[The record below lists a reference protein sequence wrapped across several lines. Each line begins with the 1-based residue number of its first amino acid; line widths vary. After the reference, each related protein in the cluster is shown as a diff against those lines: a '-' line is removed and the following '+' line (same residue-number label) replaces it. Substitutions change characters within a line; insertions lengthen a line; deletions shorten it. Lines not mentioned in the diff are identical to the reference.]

1 MTHELKDA
9 IALVTGA
16 SGSIG
21 AAICTRLADAGARVI
36 ATDLE
41 SRIPATSP
49 HDWHPL
55 DVTSE
60 RQWTDL
66 IRMIRDRHGRLDILV
81 NNAGIAPV
89 ERFEEMSVD
98 AWRRCMAINVE
109 GVFLGMKAATALLAE
124 SAPHRPG
131 GAAVINL
138 ASGAADRP
146 APYSVAYC
154 TSKAAVAMMTRAT
167 AVEFAARGMKIRV
180 NSVHPGAVR
189 SEMIEG
195 IIARYKELQPEV
207 PWEDLRRATEG
218 VHPMGRFVEADEVAD
233 AVLFLA
239 SDRASYIHGTAI
251 RVDGGYAAA

>member
-1 MTHELKDA
+1 PAPRNCGRRSPRGSKGSVEMTHELKDA

-16 SGSIG
+16 SGNIG

-41 SRIPATSP
+41 TRIPAKSP

-66 IRMIRDRHGRLDILV
+66 VRMIRDRHGRLDILV

-89 ERFEEMSVD
+89 ERFEEMSMD

-124 SAPHRPG
+124 SAP
-131 GAAVINL
+131 
-138 ASGAADRP
+138 
-146 APYSVAYC
+146 
-154 TSKAAVAMMTRAT
+154 
-167 AVEFAARGMKIRV
+167 
-180 NSVHPGAVR
+180 
-189 SEMIEG
+189 
-195 IIARYKELQPEV
+195 
-207 PWEDLRRATEG
+207 
-218 VHPMGRFVEADEVAD
+218 
-233 AVLFLA
+233 
-239 SDRASYIHGTAI
+239 
-251 RVDGGYAAA
+251 